1 MSLEIK
7 ENYIT
12 YDTKDLYEELEKCNN
27 RENENH
33 PAIDVKDV
41 SDWVGLN
48 KLNYFKEKSF
58 LDKSNININ
67 RSDTI
72 KIFGRSK
79 TDRIEKNYDQSS
91 MINDLRI
98 NSIKRIPMI
107 RNSGLNIHN
116 NTLDSEINLK
126 RSNTNYKKNEI

>member
-1 MSLEIK
+1 M
-7 ENYIT
+7 
-12 YDTKDLYEELEKCNN
+12 EKCNN